1 MKLDL
6 HGKTIHEAW
15 RTFKDHTEIC
25 RLNGI
30 RKFVVVTGYGK
41 IYEELPKWTD
51 SISCISE
58 VQSMAPNFG
67 CYKTVL
73 KRPKKDYKVEISS
86 KNPTKSRLNLSP
98 LLQKYGKK
106 G

>member
-15 RTFKDHTEIC
+15 QTFKSHTEIC
-25 RLNGI
+25 KLNGI
-30 RKFVVVTGYGK
+30 RKFVVITGYGK
-41 IYEELPKWTD
+41 IYEELPRWTD

-58 VQSMAPNFG
+58 VKSMAPNYG
-67 CYKTVL
+67 SYEIVL
-73 KRPKKDYKVEISS
+73 KKNKKEHIVEIGT
-86 KNPTKSRLNLSP
+86 KNPIKSRVNLSP